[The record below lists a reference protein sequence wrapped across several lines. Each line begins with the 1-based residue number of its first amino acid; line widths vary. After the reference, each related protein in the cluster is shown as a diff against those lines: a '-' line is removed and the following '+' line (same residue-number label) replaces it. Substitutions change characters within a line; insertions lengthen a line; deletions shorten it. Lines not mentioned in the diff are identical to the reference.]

1 MAEVTQEQEFGAKIV
16 KHAVSAA
23 REYFAKHCC
32 LPVSEVAFR
41 ECLLSNLKA
50 RMDEA
55 CRDAREA
62 YSAGMDEIA
71 RVTFLAT
78 VRLAGIDAAKE
89 CAAPVVGL
97 N

>member
-1 MAEVTQEQEFGAKIV
+1 LAEVTQEQEFGAKIV

-32 LPVSEVAFR
+32 LPVSEGAFR
-41 ECLLSNLKA
+41 ECLRSNLMA
-50 RMDEA
+50 RLGEA
-55 CRDAREA
+55 CQDAREA
-62 YSAGMDEIA
+62 YRVGMDEVA